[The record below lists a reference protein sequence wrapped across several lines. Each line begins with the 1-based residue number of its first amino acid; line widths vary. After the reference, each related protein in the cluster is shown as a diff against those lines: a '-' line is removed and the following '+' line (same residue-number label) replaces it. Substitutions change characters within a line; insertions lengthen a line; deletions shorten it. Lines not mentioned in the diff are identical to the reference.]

1 MKFVYSD
8 GGRSKYYTA
17 VGVGDCVTRAIANA
31 TGKDYQE
38 VYKALKELNGGKS
51 CRNGT
56 PKSVGKEYLK
66 RLGWVWHPTMQI
78 GEGCKVHLRAEE
90 LPAGILIV
98 QASKHL
104 TCVKDG
110 TLYDT
115 YDCSREGGRCVYGYW
130 TAPKAKPKYQV
141 GDIVNYKGH
150 ECVITARW
158 IAGKK
163 AGASIKPTGDYGFEI
178 DLYLEQLKKGE
189 GVKR

>member
-1 MKFVYSD
+1 MQFKHSD

-17 VGVGDCVTRAIANA
+17 EGVGDCAIRAIANA

-56 PKSVGKEYLK
+56 PKSVSKKYLM

-90 LPAGILIV
+90 LPKGTLIV
-98 QASKHL
+98 QVSRHL

-110 TLYDT
+110 VLIDT
-115 YDCSREGGRCVYGYW
+115 YDCSRDGERCVYGYW
-130 TAPKAKPKYQV
+130 TAPQVKARYQV
-141 GDIVNYKGH
+141 GDIINYKGH

-158 IAGKK
+158 IDGKK
-163 AGASIKPTGDYGFEI
+163 AGATIKPAGNYGLEV
-178 DLYLEQLKKGE
+178 DLYLEQIKKGE
-189 GVKR
+189 GVKV